1 MPFKLKLFNIILVG
15 LLYLISPVL
24 LAAQETGPVS
34 RIRTVVIDA
43 GHGGKDPGAI
53 SRNGKY
59 KEKNITLSV
68 ALKLGELIKSN
79 YPNIKVVYTRSTDK
93 YVELAKRADI
103 ANRNKADLFISIHVN
118 SAKATQARGTETF
131 VMGAHKS
138 QDNFEVCKLENS
150 VIVIEEDYE
159 RKYEGFN
166 PGSPESYIIFSLL
179 QNVHQEQSIRYAAKV
194 QGEFSK
200 GPITVNRGVKQG
212 GLLVLWR
219 TTMPAVL
226 TELGFISNAKDCAVL
241 VTNSGQ
247 EQFARKLFNAFV
259 SYKKEFESV
268 KEEKH
273 LPDNKKPAPQGK
285 PSNVKP
291 APQGNQG
298 GAKPAPQGGAKP
310 ALQGDVKPAPQGN
323 AKPAPQ
329 TSAGNVASQPQKPQD
344 SKNVAPQNTGAG
356 KTPQVEAGKSA
367 LSGGK
372 EVKKD
377 SPQGVKDAA
386 GDLYYAVQILSVNR
400 KLDAGAYDLKGR
412 KDAKYIQVGNAY
424 KYYVGKYGSWKEA
437 AATLEGVRKTFPGAF
452 VIRIRGNEIVVK

>member
-15 LLYLISPVL
+15 LLCLISPGLL
-24 LAAQETGPVS
+24 LAQDMGAVS

-93 YVELAKRADI
+93 YVELAQRAAI

-150 VIVIEEDYE
+150 VIVIEDDYE
-159 RKYEGFN
+159 KKYEGFN

-194 QGEFSK
+194 QSEFAK

-226 TELGFISNAKDCAVL
+226 TELGFISNPKDCEVL
-241 VTNSGQ
+241 VTKSGQ

-268 KEEKH
+268 KEEKR
-273 LPDNKKPAPQGK
+273 LPDSKKPAPQQGK
-285 PSNVKP
+285 PANVKP
-291 APQGNQG
+291 APQGN
-298 GAKPAPQGGAKP
+298 
-310 ALQGDVKPAPQGN
+310 VKPAPQGN
-323 AKPAPQ
+323 TGGGKPAPKGNVKPAPQ
-329 TSAGNVASQPQKPQD
+329 GNVKPEPQKPQGGK
-344 SKNVAPQNTGAG
+344 SAVEQNPGAG
-356 KTPQVEAGKSA
+356 KA
-367 LSGGK
+367 
-372 EVKKD
+372 
-377 SPQGVKDAA
+377 PQGVVGKSVSS
-386 GDLYYAVQILSVNR
+386 GGNSSELYFAVQIMSVNR
-400 KLDAGAYDLKGR
+400 KLAADAPDLKGCR
-412 KDAKYIQVGNAY
+412 DAKYIQVGNAY
-424 KYYVGKYGSWKEA
+424 KYYIGKYNSWKEA
-437 AATLEGVRKTFPGAF
+437 AASLDSVRKTFPGAF

>member
-15 LLYLISPVL
+15 LLYLIFPGH
-24 LAAQETGPVS
+24 LAAQDMGAVS
-34 RIRTVVIDA
+34 RIRTVVIDP

-79 YPNIKVVYTRSTDK
+79 YPGIKVIYTRSTDK
-93 YVELAKRADI
+93 YVELAQRAEI

-150 VIVIEEDYE
+150 VIVIEDDYE

-194 QGEFSK
+194 QSQFAK

-241 VTNSGQ
+241 VTKNGQ
-247 EQFARKLFNAFV
+247 EQFARKLFNAFA

-268 KEEKH
+268 KEEKL
-273 LPDNKKPAPQGK
+273 LP
-285 PSNVKP
+285 
-291 APQGNQG
+291 
-298 GAKPAPQGGAKP
+298 
-310 ALQGDVKPAPQGN
+310 
-323 AKPAPQ
+323 
-329 TSAGNVASQPQKPQD
+329 D
-344 SKNVAPQNTGAG
+344 SKNVAPQNPGAG
-356 KTPQVEAGKSA
+356 KAPQGGDKSA
-367 LSGGK
+367 PSGGK

-377 SPQGVKDAA
+377 SPQVGKGSA
-386 GDLYYAVQILSVNR
+386 GELYYAVQILSVNK
-400 KLDAGAYDLKGR
+400 KLDANAYDLKGR

-437 AATLEGVRKTFPGAF
+437 AANLEAVRKTFPGAF

>member
-1 MPFKLKLFNIILVG
+1 MPFKLKLFNIVLVG
-15 LLYLISPVL
+15 LLSLIAPVL
-24 LAAQETGPVS
+24 LSAQDMGAVS

-93 YVELAKRADI
+93 YVELAQRAAI

-150 VIVIEEDYE
+150 VIVIEDDYE

-194 QGEFSK
+194 QNEFSK

-241 VTNSGQ
+241 VTKNGQ

-273 LPDNKKPAPQGK
+273 LPDSKKPAPQGK
-285 PSNVKP
+285 PSGVKP
-291 APQGNQG
+291 VPQGNQG
-298 GAKPAPQGGAKP
+298 GAKPAPQG
-310 ALQGDVKPAPQGN
+310 N
-323 AKPAPQ
+323 AISASQ
-329 TSAGNVASQPQKPQD
+329 TNAGNVAPHPQKPQD
-344 SKNVAPQNTGAG
+344 GKNVAPQNSGAG
-356 KTPQVEAGKSA
+356 KAPQGGAGKSVP
-367 LSGGK
+367 SGGK
-372 EVKKD
+372 GVTKD
-377 SPQGVKDAA
+377 SPQGGKNVAA
-386 GDLYYAVQILSVNR
+386 GNGAELYFAVQIMSVNR
-400 KLDAGAYDLKGR
+400 KLGADAPDLKGR
-412 KDAKYIQVGNAY
+412 KDAKYIQVGSAY
-424 KYYVGKYGSWKEA
+424 KYYIGKYSSWKEA
-437 AATLEGVRKTFPGAF
+437 AASLDSVRKTFPGAF